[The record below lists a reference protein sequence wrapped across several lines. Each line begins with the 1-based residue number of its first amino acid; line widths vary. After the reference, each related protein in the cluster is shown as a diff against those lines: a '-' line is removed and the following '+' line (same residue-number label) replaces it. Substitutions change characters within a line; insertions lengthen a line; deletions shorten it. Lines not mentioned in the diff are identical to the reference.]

1 MTQHRV
7 ISKSSGSFRAPLR
20 MSVGIAAL
28 IALSSCGVF
37 KSGQKKTPTVGQRVP
52 ILASENAIES
62 DATIADIQVTL
73 PAAAPNA
80 AWEQPGGNAAKSM
93 GQLALAATPARAW
106 QATIN
111 GGSNRERLGA
121 SPVVADNKLFV
132 VDVQAQ
138 LHAFAADTGAKL
150 WDASVSTGDQNRPAR
165 FGGGASYDA
174 GRVFATDGLGDVI
187 AVDATSGKEIWRAK
201 PGGPLRGA
209 PTVANGSVYVL
220 SQDNQIF
227 ALDQADGKVQWAQ
240 SGTLET
246 QGVFGVAAPA
256 ASQGTIVAGFSSGE
270 LNAYRYEN
278 GRVLWGDA
286 LSRTSITTSVSS
298 LSDIDA
304 APVIDNGRV
313 YAVGQGGRMV
323 SLDLATGQRLWEQ
336 NFAGIS
342 TPWIA
347 GEWLF
352 VVTDDARLVCLARS
366 NGKARWIA
374 QLQRFKNAKKNKGN
388 QVTWFGP
395 VLAGNQLVLT
405 NSLGQLVFASPSD
418 GSVTTTI
425 DAKDSFALP
434 PIVANNTLYTLG
446 QSGRITAYR

>member
-1 MTQHRV
+1 MTTL
-7 ISKSSGSFRAPLR
+7 SGGRRLR
-20 MSVGIAAL
+20 TSAGLAAL
-28 IALSSCGVF
+28 IALAACGVF
-37 KSGQKKTPTVGQRVP
+37 KGGQKKTPTVGERVP
-52 ILASENAIES
+52 ILASENGVEA
-62 DATIADIQVTL
+62 DKTIADIQVTL
-73 PAAAPNA
+73 PAAATND
-80 AWEQPGGNAAKSM
+80 AWTQPGGNAAKSM
-93 GQLALAATPARAW
+93 GQLTLADSPSRLW
-106 QATIN
+106 QASIA

-121 SPVVADNKLFV
+121 APVVAENKLFV
-132 VDVQAQ
+132 VDVTAQ

-150 WDASVSTGDQNRPAR
+150 WSASVSTGDENRPAR
-165 FGGGASYDA
+165 FGGGASYEG
-174 GRVFATDGLGDVI
+174 GRVFATDGVGDVV
-187 AVDATSGKEIWRAK
+187 AFNAADGKEIWRAK

-209 PTVANGSVYVL
+209 PTVANGSVYVE

-227 ALDQADGKVQWAQ
+227 ALDQNDGKVQWAQ

-304 APVIDNGRV
+304 DPVIDNGRV
-313 YAVGQGGRMV
+313 FAVGQGGRMV

-336 NFAGIS
+336 NFAGVAN
-342 TPWIA
+342 PWVA

-352 VVTDDARLVCLARS
+352 AVTDDARLICLARS
-366 NGKARWIA
+366 NGKARWIV
-374 QLQRFKNAKKNKGN
+374 QLQRFKNAKKNKGA

-395 VLAGNQLVLT
+395 VLAGNKLVMT
-405 NSLGQLVFASPSD
+405 NALGEVVFANPSD
-418 GSVTTTI
+418 GSITGKIEGKVPY
-425 DAKDSFALP
+425 ALP
-434 PIVANNTLYTLG
+434 PIIAKGTLYTLNER
-446 QSGRITAYR
+446 GRITAYK

>member
-1 MTQHRV
+1 MTTRY
-7 ISKSSGSFRAPLR
+7 RA
-20 MSVGIAAL
+20 SVALAAL
-28 IALSSCGVF
+28 MALSACGIF
-37 KSGQKKTPTVGQRVP
+37 KGGPKKTPTVGERVP
-52 ILASENAIES
+52 ILASENAIEADS
-62 DATIADIQVTL
+62 TIADIQVTL
-73 PAAAPNA
+73 PAAEAND
-80 AWEQPGGNAAKSM
+80 AWTQPGGNAAKSM
-93 GQLALAATPARAW
+93 GQLALAASPSRAW
-106 QATIN
+106 QASIA

-121 SPVVADNKLFV
+121 PPVVADDKLFV
-132 VDVQAQ
+132 VDVNAQ
-138 LHAFAADTGAKL
+138 LHAFAADTGVKL
-150 WDASVSTGDQNRPAR
+150 WSASVSTGDANRPAR
-165 FGGGASYDA
+165 FGGGASYDE
-174 GRVFATDGLGDVI
+174 GRVFATDGVGDVV
-187 AVDATSGKEIWRAK
+187 ALNAADGKEIWRAK

-227 ALDQADGKVQWAQ
+227 ALDQSDGKVQWAQ

-256 ASQGTIVAGFSSGE
+256 ASQGTVVAGFSSGE

-304 APVIDNGRV
+304 APVVDNGRV
-313 YAVGQGGRMV
+313 FAVGQGGRMV

-374 QLQRFKNAKKNKGN
+374 QLQRFKNAKKNKGP

-395 VLAGNQLVLT
+395 VLAGGRLVLT
-405 NSLGQLVFASPSD
+405 NSLGQVVFASPTD
-418 GSVTTTI
+418 GSIATTVE
-425 DAKDSFALP
+425 AKDSFALP
-434 PIVANNTLYTLG
+434 PIVVKSTLYTLG
-446 QSGRITAYR
+446 QSGKITAYR

>member
-1 MTQHRV
+1 MIQTSATRTRV
-7 ISKSSGSFRAPLR
+7 TKTFRA
-20 MSVGIAAL
+20 SAGIAAL
-28 IALSSCGVF
+28 IALSSCGIF
-37 KSGQKKTPTVGQRVP
+37 KGAPKKTPTVGERVP
-52 ILASENAIES
+52 ILASENAIEA
-62 DATIADIQVTL
+62 DKTIADIQVTL
-73 PAAAPNA
+73 PAPAAND
-80 AWEQPGGNAAKSM
+80 AWSQPGGNAAKSM
-93 GQLALAATPARAW
+93 GQLALAETPARVW
-106 QATIN
+106 QSAIN

-138 LHAFAADTGAKL
+138 VHAFAADTGAKL
-150 WDASVSTGDQNRPAR
+150 WDASVSTGDANRPAR
-165 FGGGASYDA
+165 FGGGVSYDE
-174 GRVFATDGLGDVI
+174 GRVFATDGLGDVV
-187 AVDATSGKEIWRAK
+187 ALNAADGKEVWRAK

-227 ALDQADGKVQWAQ
+227 ALDQADGKTQWAQ

-313 YAVGQGGRMV
+313 FAVGQGGRMV

-366 NGKARWIA
+366 NGKARWIV
-374 QLQRFKNAKKNKGN
+374 QLQRFKNVKKNKGG

-395 VLAGNQLVLT
+395 ILAGNRLVLT
-405 NSLGQLVFASPSD
+405 NSLGDVTFASPND
-418 GSVTTTI
+418 GSIVNRIET
-425 DAKDSFALP
+425 KDSFALP
-434 PIVANNTLYTLG
+434 PIVANSTLYTLG
-446 QSGRITAYR
+446 QSGKITAFR

>member
-1 MTQHRV
+1 MTT
-7 ISKSSGSFRAPLR
+7 KFRA
-20 MSVGIAAL
+20 SVGIAAL
-28 IALSSCGVF
+28 MAVSACGIF
-37 KSGQKKTPTVGQRVP
+37 KGGGPKKTPTVGERIP
-52 ILASENAIES
+52 ILASENAIEA
-62 DATIADIQVTL
+62 DKTIADIQVTL
-73 PAAAPNA
+73 PAAVAND
-80 AWEQPGGNAAKSM
+80 AWTQPGGNAAKSM
-93 GQLALAATPARAW
+93 GQLTLADSPSRAW

-111 GGSNRERLGA
+111 GGSARERLGA
-121 SPVVADNKLFV
+121 APVVADNKLFV
-132 VDVQAQ
+132 VDVQAR

-150 WDASVSTGDQNRPAR
+150 WDAAVSTGDENRPAR
-165 FGGGASYDA
+165 FGGGASFEG
-174 GRVFATDGLGDVI
+174 GRVFATDGVGDVV
-187 AVDATSGKEIWRAK
+187 AFNAADGKEVWRAK

-209 PTVANGSVYVL
+209 PTVANGSVYVV

-227 ALDQADGKVQWAQ
+227 ALDQSDGKVQWAQ

-256 ASQGTIVAGFSSGE
+256 ADNQTIVAGFSSGE

-304 APVIDNGRV
+304 APVVDNGRV
-313 YAVGQGGRMV
+313 FAVGQGGRMV

-374 QLQRFKNAKKNKGN
+374 QLQRFKNEKKSKGP

-395 VLAGNQLVLT
+395 VLAGNKLVLT
-405 NSLGQLVFASPSD
+405 NSLGRVVFASPND
-418 GSVTTTI
+418 GSVTSTI
-425 DAKDSFALP
+425 EAKYVFALP
-434 PIVANNTLYTLG
+434 PIVSNGTLYTLG
-446 QSGRITAYR
+446 QSGKISAYR